1 MESNSSDLK
10 VVLQS
15 FSAYVVSGDKMMEI
29 LRGKD
34 NHKHASITLET
45 SEGQNITSLV
55 VAPLNVVIDSVSLE
69 LILQFAVNKVPKSS
83 LFANRLSATLF
94 PLCEALKLN
103 TSSRL
108 QTVEALLE
116 AKEYAK
122 KMDIT
127 LEGLSVCLVHNETR
141 EPLLC
146 AGFDRLTSTSGGVV
160 RDENDEINVFVGRD
174 TYMNDLLESA
184 KDIGDIASLNEL
196 ENLVGTMKSS
206 FSVDN
211 MCIGTNISGDKTF
224 ILNGWSAAIISEK
237 NTVNR
242 TQRLAVQRF
251 DPISLSILPSDV
263 KSLAMLFDI
272 FSRMQVN
279 KMDVSNWRSDK
290 VFKVSAMI
298 APPITLDAR
307 VSLPDIDLE
316 ILDVNGNGKY
326 IDEEPDFWLRVKVK
340 GLAFD
345 AASTT
350 IKEEPIAWST
360 VKIDS
365 FSVLCESNTIAA
377 SVSNISISRAERR
390 DENVYVHA
398 DIGGIEVDASLYDR
412 CYDSKIQ
419 FSNDRNSK

>member
-1 MESNSSDLK
+1 
-10 VVLQS
+10 
-15 FSAYVVSGDKMMEI
+15 
-29 LRGKD
+29 
-34 NHKHASITLET
+34 
-45 SEGQNITSLV
+45 
-55 VAPLNVVIDSVSLE
+55 
-69 LILQFAVNKVPKSS
+69 
-83 LFANRLSATLF
+83 
-94 PLCEALKLN
+94 
-103 TSSRL
+103 
-108 QTVEALLE
+108 
-116 AKEYAK
+116 
-122 KMDIT
+122 
-127 LEGLSVCLVHNETR
+127 
-141 EPLLC
+141 
-146 AGFDRLTSTSGGVV
+146 
-160 RDENDEINVFVGRD
+160 
-174 TYMNDLLESA
+174 MNDLLESA

-290 VFKVSAMI
+290 LFKVSAMI

-377 SVSNISISRAERR
+377 TVSNISISRAERR

-398 DIGGIEVDASLYDR
+398 DIGGIEVDASLYDCVAMIR
-412 CYDSKIQ
+412 K
-419 FSNDRNSK
+419 FSSATQS